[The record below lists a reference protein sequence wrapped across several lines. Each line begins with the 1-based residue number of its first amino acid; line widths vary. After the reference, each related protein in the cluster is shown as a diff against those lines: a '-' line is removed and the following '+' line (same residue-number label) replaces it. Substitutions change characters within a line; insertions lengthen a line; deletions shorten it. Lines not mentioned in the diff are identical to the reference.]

1 MKTAWAKWI
10 VPVAGLAAL
19 ACMLGLW
26 QNSAAAQRTGGEPPF
41 ANAVEQRQESNALLR
56 EIRDLLKEQNAL
68 LRSGK
73 VQVVVSLPEKR

>member
-1 MKTAWAKWI
+1 MNIASTKWI
-10 VPVAGLAAL
+10 MAAVGLAVV

-26 QNSAAAQRTGGEPPF
+26 QSSSAAERTGGEPPF

-56 EIRDLLKEQNAL
+56 EIRDLLKEQNTL

>member
-1 MKTAWAKWI
+1 MKTAWTKSIA
-10 VPVAGLAAL
+10 AAAALAAL

-26 QNSAAAQRTGGEPPF
+26 QSSAAAQRTGGEPPF

-56 EIRDLLKEQNAL
+56 EIRDLLKEQNTL